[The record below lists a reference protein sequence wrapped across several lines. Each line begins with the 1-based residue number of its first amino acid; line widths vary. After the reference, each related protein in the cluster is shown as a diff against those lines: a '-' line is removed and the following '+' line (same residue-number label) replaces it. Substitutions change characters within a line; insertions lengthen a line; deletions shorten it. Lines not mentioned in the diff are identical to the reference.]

1 MTQFDLKQLD
11 EYLRRE
17 ACEYLRNA
25 QITPKERLEIL
36 EWVKSGNSV
45 YSNPWYLYDEGG
57 HPMDYITAMRT
68 VPDLA
73 AANWNG

>member
-1 MTQFDLKQLD
+1 MTQFDLKEQA

-17 ACEYLRNA
+17 ACEYLRGA
-25 QITPKERLEIL
+25 QITPEERLETL

-57 HPMDYITAMRT
+57 YPMDYITAMRT

-73 AANWNG
+73 DANWNC

>member
-1 MTQFDLKQLD
+1 MTQFDLKEQA

-17 ACEYLRNA
+17 ACEYLRGA
-25 QITPKERLEIL
+25 QITPEERLETL

-45 YSNPWYLYDEGG
+45 YSNPWYLYDESG
-57 HPMDYITAMRT
+57 HSMDYITAMRT

-73 AANWNG
+73 TADWN

>member
-1 MTQFDLKQLD
+1 MTQNDLKQLE
-11 EYLRRE
+11 EYLRHE
-17 ACEYLRNA
+17 AYEYLLDA
-25 QITPKERLEIL
+25 DVTPDECREVL

-57 HPMDYITAMRT
+57 NPMDYIAAMRT

-73 AANWNG
+73 TANWND

>member
-17 ACEYLRNA
+17 ACECLLDMDV
-25 QITPKERLEIL
+25 TPDERREVL

-45 YSNPWYLYDEGG
+45 YNNPWYLCDEGG

-73 AANWNG
+73 DANWNC

>member
-1 MTQFDLKQLD
+1 MTQFDLKEQA
-11 EYLRRE
+11 EYLQRE
-17 ACEYLRNA
+17 ACEYLRGA
-25 QITPKERLEIL
+25 QITPEERLETL

-45 YSNPWYLYDEGG
+45 YSNPWYLYNEGG
-57 HPMDYITAMRT
+57 HPMDYITATRT

>member
-17 ACEYLRNA
+17 TCEDACWIWTLHR
-25 QITPKERLEIL
+25 TSGIL

-45 YSNPWYLYDEGG
+45 YSNPWYLCDEGG

-73 AANWNG
+73 DANWNC